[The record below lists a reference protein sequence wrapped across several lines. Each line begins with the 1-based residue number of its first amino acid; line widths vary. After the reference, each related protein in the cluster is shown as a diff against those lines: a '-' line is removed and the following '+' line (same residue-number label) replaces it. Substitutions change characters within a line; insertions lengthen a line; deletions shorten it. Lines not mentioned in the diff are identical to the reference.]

1 MWKKP
6 TSQKINAATLWALV
20 LLLAA
25 ANGLLIRQN
34 LGMRKALAAYQPQR
48 LAAGDKVQ
56 PFTAAGLGGEPVA
69 VNYDG
74 GGPKKLMFYFTRTC
88 PFCRDQFPR
97 WREILERVDG
107 ERFEVIGLVDEAED
121 KPRLEE
127 YLRSVGCAGDSGKPL
142 RVAFVPKEVRRKYK
156 LTATPVTLLVS
167 NDGTVEK
174 WWAGRWGD
182 VETTDA
188 GRTLG
193 LDFGGR

>member
-1 MWKKP
+1 M
-6 TSQKINAATLWALV
+6 AV
-20 LLLAA
+20 

-34 LGMRKALAAYQPQR
+34 LGMRRALAAYQPQR
-48 LAAGDKVQ
+48 LEAGDTVQ
-56 PFTAAGLGGEPVA
+56 PFTATALGGEPVA
-69 VNYDG
+69 VSYDG

-88 PFCRDQFPR
+88 PYCTQQFPR

-127 YLRSVGCAGDSGKPL
+127 YLRSMGCAADSQKPL
-142 RVAFVPKEVRRKYK
+142 RVAFIPKEVRRKYK

-174 WWAGRWGD
+174 WWEGKWGD
-182 VETTDA
+182 AERDDA
-188 GRTLG
+188 AKTLG
-193 LDFGGR
+193 LDFGGH

>member
-1 MWKKP
+1 MLKKP
-6 TSQKINAATLWALV
+6 TSQKLSGAALWALV
-20 LLLAA
+20 LLLAV

-48 LAAGDKVQ
+48 LEAGAKVQ
-56 PFTAAGLGGEPVA
+56 PFTAAGLSGDPVA
-69 VNYDG
+69 VNYGDG
-74 GGPKKLMFYFTRTC
+74 GTKKLLFYFTRTC
-88 PFCRDQFPR
+88 PYCRDQFPR

-127 YLRSVGCAGDSGKPL
+127 YLRSVGCASDSPKPL
-142 RVAFVPKEVRRKYK
+142 RVAFVPKEVRRNYK

-174 WWAGRWGD
+174 LWEGRWGD

-193 LDFGGR
+193 LDFGGL